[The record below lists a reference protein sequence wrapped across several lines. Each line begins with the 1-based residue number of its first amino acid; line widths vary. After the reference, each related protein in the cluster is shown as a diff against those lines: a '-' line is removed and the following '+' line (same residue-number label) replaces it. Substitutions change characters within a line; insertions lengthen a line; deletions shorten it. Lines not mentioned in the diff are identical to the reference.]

1 MATITKKAATAK
13 VAKPT
18 TPATVTTPA
27 PICLTTG
34 YTVAQHTA
42 IQNQSG
48 THCKQAVTKWLNTN
62 AGSLATCAVVVSANI
77 TNNAYVAS
85 HIANIGGKAHNGVAT
100 RSMLALVH
108 GIPTV
113 NGVMLG
119 QQPTPQLAAAKTS
132 NLLQPS
138 GTFANNP
145 CPSMAATTNKQFTLA
160 QLLAYFAFVSGT
172 CQKSP
177 NKYRMGS
184 PSWRLIAVALSG
196 GLKSNSVGF
205 GTGVIKLQ
213 LPATASVK

>member
-13 VAKPT
+13 VATPT

-27 PICLTTG
+27 PICLTAG

-42 IQNQSG
+42 LQNPTG
-48 THCKQAVTKWLNTN
+48 THCKLAVGKWLTAN

-77 TNNAYVAS
+77 ANNGYMAK
-85 HIANIGGKAHNGVAT
+85 HLANPNNGVAT

-108 GIPTV
+108 GIPMV

-138 GTFANNP
+138 ATFANNP
-145 CPSMAATTNKQFTLA
+145 CPSMAATTSKQFTLA

-184 PSWRLIAVALSG
+184 PSWRLVAVALSG
-196 GLKSNSVGF
+196 GINKNAVGF
-205 GTGVIKLQ
+205 GAGVIKLQ

>member
-1 MATITKKAATAK
+1 MAKTTKNAATATT
-13 VAKPT
+13 VAT
-18 TPATVTTPA
+18 TTATVTTPA
-27 PICLTTG
+27 PICLSAG

-42 IQNQSG
+42 LQNPTG
-48 THCKQAVTKWLNTN
+48 THCKLAVGKWLTAN

-77 TNNAYVAS
+77 TNNAFMAK
-85 HIANIGGKAHNGVAT
+85 HLANINNGVAT

-119 QQPTPQLAAAKTS
+119 QQPTPQLTAAKTS
-132 NLLQPS
+132 NLLQPVA
-138 GTFANNP
+138 TFANNP
-145 CPSMAATTNKQFTLA
+145 CPSQAATTNKQFTLA

-196 GLKSNSVGF
+196 GINKNAVGF